1 MQIVP
6 LRSLPNQTLQVQL
19 NGQACTVNVFQLTYG
34 LFITVYVGAQL
45 IVASVICENL
55 VVIVRDAYLGFSGDF
70 VFVDTQGASDPVY
83 TGLGS
88 RYQLAYLS
96 PAELAAFGLAG

>member
-6 LRSLPNQTLQVQL
+6 LRAIPNQTLQVQL
-19 NGQACTVNVFQLTYG
+19 NGQACTINVFQFRYG
-34 LFITVYVGAQL
+34 LFITVEVGAQL
-45 IVASVICENL
+45 IIASVICKNL

-70 VFVDTQGASDPVY
+70 VFVDTQGTSDPVY

-88 RYQLAYLS
+88 RYQLVYLS
-96 PAELAAFGLAG
+96 PSELAAFGLVE